1 MKKIRE
7 GYKMTEL
14 GEIPGEWNVECLE
27 NISKRLSGHTP
38 DKKVD
43 EYWNGDIPWIS
54 LKDTK
59 RLDKRYVSETT
70 DYTTEEGI
78 KNSSAVMLPKG
89 TVVLSRDAT
98 VGKVG
103 ITDQE
108 MATSQHFINY
118 VCGENLYNL
127 YLYYDFYNRKPL
139 FERIG
144 AGSTIKTI
152 GVPFFKSL
160 SIILPPIKEQ
170 QKIAD
175 ILSTVDDQIENTN
188 NLIESTRKF
197 KKGLMQKLLTKGI
210 GHSKFKGTEI
220 GRIPEEWEV
229 IHLLEVSDKSKENSF
244 IDGDWIEAQ
253 YITDEGI
260 RLIQTGNIG
269 VGNFI
274 DKGDKKFVSEA
285 TFKELKCKNVESGDI
300 LICRMA
306 EPTGRAC
313 VVPELSKLMITA
325 VDCTIV
331 KVDTNRFDT
340 GFINYFLNSD
350 YNLKRVIQFEQ
361 GSTRKRISRI
371 NLEKIMIP
379 IPKIEEQKQ
388 ISLILSSVDEQIE
401 QYESKKEKL
410 QELKKGLMQKLLTG
424 KIRVKV

>member
-1 MKKIRE
+1 
-7 GYKMTEL
+7 MTEL